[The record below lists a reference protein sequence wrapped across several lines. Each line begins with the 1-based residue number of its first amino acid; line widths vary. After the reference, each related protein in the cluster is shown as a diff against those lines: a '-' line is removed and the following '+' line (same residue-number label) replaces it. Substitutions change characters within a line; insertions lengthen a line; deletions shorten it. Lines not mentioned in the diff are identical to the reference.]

1 MAVGAP
7 QLNALTRATSSAK
20 SKQAHA
26 ARVTA
31 RPRQGGG
38 LTVTV
43 TVTGA

>member
-1 MAVGAP
+1 MAVGARR
-7 QLNALTRATSSAK
+7 LNALTWATSSAK

-31 RPRQGGG
+31 RPRHGGG
-38 LTVTV
+38 LTVSV